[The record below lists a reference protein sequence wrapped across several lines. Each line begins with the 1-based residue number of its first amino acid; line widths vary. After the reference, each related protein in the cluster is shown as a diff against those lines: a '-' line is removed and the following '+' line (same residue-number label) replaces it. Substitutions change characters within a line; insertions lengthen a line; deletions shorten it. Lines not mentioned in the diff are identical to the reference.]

1 MYWGFGESDTL
12 AWALGT
18 WISAYNFPCEHSR
31 RLRAPSPRLS
41 RDPASSHSVCASHDA
56 DFPRCWCKIT
66 AGATLQC
73 SQWWRQLL
81 SEHSGFLPGYGY
93 GCVFLEPASRS
104 QRKPRF
110 WSMALGSTL
119 WELKSWMA
127 SLVLVVCKPLN
138 TMKEI
143 FWCFSELEI
152 YSMQLNPDG
161 CTILLIT
168 NCREKS

>member
-1 MYWGFGESDTL
+1 MNQTPLHELWEPGFLPTTSLVSTADDCVLPLPGL
-12 AWALGT
+12 AGT
-18 WISAYNFPCEHSR
+18 RLPVIQFVRVMMQTFHVADAIS
-31 RLRAPSPRLS
+31 
-41 RDPASSHSVCASHDA
+41 
-56 DFPRCWCKIT
+56 

-73 SQWWRQLL
+73 SQSWRQLL